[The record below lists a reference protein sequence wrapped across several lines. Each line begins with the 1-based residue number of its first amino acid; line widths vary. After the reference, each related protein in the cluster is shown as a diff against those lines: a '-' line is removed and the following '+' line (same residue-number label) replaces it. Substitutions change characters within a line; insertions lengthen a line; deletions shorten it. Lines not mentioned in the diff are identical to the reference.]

1 MGLGQT
7 HRAHFL
13 CLLLNSLAAPQLSG
27 CQAPSVSWLHLQQEM
42 GLTIVLP
49 EPVIF
54 QYVFVWIPPT
64 LHLPNPSLYSAL
76 DLLSTY
82 YKPSSVL
89 SMVGGGW
96 ARKGGGSR
104 EGTEEA
110 SDMLSVRGLSIAT
123 ATHSE
128 SEIASQGGF
137 VWL

>member
-1 MGLGQT
+1 
-7 HRAHFL
+7 
-13 CLLLNSLAAPQLSG
+13 
-27 CQAPSVSWLHLQQEM
+27 M

-64 LHLPNPSLYSAL
+64 LRLPNPSLYSAL

-96 ARKGGGSR
+96 ATKGVGSR

-110 SDMLSVRGLSIAT
+110 SDTLSVRGLSIAT
-123 ATHSE
+123 TTHSE
-128 SEIASQGGF
+128 IEIASQGGF